1 MYSPAWTLMP
11 MFCRSISSLLMP
23 RHLQS
28 PSMPSWSLWSSI
40 IQRLSDTTTQQWH
53 NTHLMSYTSTL
64 MQLKEKENLCILF
77 TTHIHPRRYKHLFQQ
92 VHQKKSESSLGFLLP
107 LWLSPLFFCNGSST
121 IRQTQRK
128 ITNTAKLPSTELP
141 TMLPQKS
148 LL

>member
-1 MYSPAWTLMP
+1 
-11 MFCRSISSLLMP
+11 
-23 RHLQS
+23 
-28 PSMPSWSLWSSI
+28 
-40 IQRLSDTTTQQWH
+40 
-53 NTHLMSYTSTL
+53 
-64 MQLKEKENLCILF
+64 LCILF